1 MGKVIEE
8 YTSQY
13 DVGDVV
19 VFSNSSRLFLVI
31 IEGQYIDHNCGN
43 SFWYNVRVNSNTVYT
58 YSNHGDIA
66 EWDIA
71 GKLDNELKEKCYER
85 STKLTAP
92 CSLCNEGQVRINS
105 ISTMNITSQWA
116 TYDVGRLDKV
126 NFCPKC
132 GKRLLGQNKR
142 FMVEL
147 R

>member
-19 VFSNSSRLFLVI
+19 VFSNSSMLFLGI
-31 IEGQYIDHNCGN
+31 IEGYYIDHNCGN

-66 EWDIA
+66 EWDIV
-71 GKLDNELKEKCYER
+71 GKLDSELKEKCYE
-85 STKLTAP
+85 
-92 CSLCNEGQVRINS
+92 
-105 ISTMNITSQWA
+105 
-116 TYDVGRLDKV
+116 
-126 NFCPKC
+126 
-132 GKRLLGQNKR
+132 LLQTD
-142 FMVEL
+142 L